1 LEAGGWKLEAY
12 EARQGHASGVVS
24 EGGQR
29 LSNVVWPPEGKKKG
43 QKKIDF
49 LGCICYLSDSWP
61 LRQQKH
67 EEGTMKKTTMI
78 LGILA
83 VSLLFFAPE
92 SMAQK
97 YDLKLMTG
105 PMGGS
110 WYPLGGAISDSFQ
123 KDIPGVTV
131 AVMPGGGIGNVE
143 ALQYGKAELG
153 FSNSS
158 SGVDGF
164 NGRPP
169 FKAKMTNM
177 RQLAN
182 LYPQYFQMPVLV
194 SSGIKSVADLKGK
207 IIAPGP
213 KGQTGEFAARQVLGI
228 YGLSYKDMKKVHHVS
243 YNDTVALM
251 KDGHCDAWLLCTTIP
266 ASSIMD
272 LASTRKIDLLALPDD
287 KVAAMRKLNAGYV
300 RKVIPKGTYQGVDHD
315 VQTVG
320 WYTHLI
326 VSAKLPDDLVYQM
339 TKSLVKNLPRYGG
352 IVKAMKGLKAE
363 DLAEDIGIPLHPGA
377 LKYYKEI
384 GAIK

>member
-1 LEAGGWKLEAY
+1 
-12 EARQGHASGVVS
+12 
-24 EGGQR
+24 
-29 LSNVVWPPEGKKKG
+29 
-43 QKKIDF
+43 
-49 LGCICYLSDSWP
+49 
-61 LRQQKH
+61 
-67 EEGTMKKTTMI
+67 MKKHT
-78 LGILA
+78 
-83 VSLLFFAPE
+83 LLFVLFSLAFLL
-92 SMAQK
+92 SATSVMAQK

-123 KDIPGVTV
+123 KDIPGLTL
-131 AVMPGGGIGNVE
+131 AVMPGGGVGNVE

-158 SGVDGF
+158 SGVDGVY
-164 NGRPP
+164 GRPP
-169 FKAKMTNM
+169 FKTKMTNM

-213 KGQTGEFAARQVLGI
+213 KGQTGEFAARQVLEI
-228 YGLSYKDMKKVHHVS
+228 YGLSYKDVAKVHHVS

-326 VSAKLPDDLVYQM
+326 VSAKLPEDLVYKM
-339 TKSLVKNLPRYGG
+339 TKSLVNNLPRYGG
-352 IVKAMKGLKAE
+352 IVKAMKGLQPA
-363 DLAEDIGIPLHPGA
+363 DLAEDIGIPLHAGA
-377 LKYYKEI
+377 MKYYKEI